1 MLHLVISEFMLIT
14 NKFQYNSKIKRFGW
28 MANEK
33 TIRKLTHIVIPM
45 NFVINF
51 LLMFFFFSSLTFKNF
66 SSYYYIMYRM
76 RFHFGDISFYL
87 LSFSF

>member
-14 NKFQYNSKIKRFGW
+14 HKFQYNSKIKRFGW

-45 NFVINF
+45 NFVISF
-51 LLMFFFFSSLTFKNF
+51 LLMFFFFQF
-66 SSYYYIMYRM
+66 I
-76 RFHFGDISFYL
+76 DI
-87 LSFSF
+87 